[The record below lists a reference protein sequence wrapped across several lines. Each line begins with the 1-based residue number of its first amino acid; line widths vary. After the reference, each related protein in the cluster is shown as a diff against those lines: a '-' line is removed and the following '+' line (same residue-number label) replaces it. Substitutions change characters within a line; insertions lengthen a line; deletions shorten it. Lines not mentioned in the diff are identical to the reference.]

1 MMLMKLKREESDKA
15 FLKLSRRGC
24 KVSLLG
30 MWIPITWEMWIS
42 FLLSAHRGCVSLGFF
57 LYSDSPS
64 QAQDMN
70 L

>member
-15 FLKLSRRGC
+15 FPKLCRRGC
-24 KVSLLG
+24 KVSLL
-30 MWIPITWEMWIS
+30 TWEMWIS
-42 FLLSAHRGCVSLGFF
+42 FLLSAHRGCVSLGVF

-64 QAQDMN
+64 LAQDMN